1 MFEVLQ
7 IKFAPNSKFSKF
19 KDETELTLPKSDAS
33 FYLDTLKTTWYIGP
47 NPEDRIN
54 TKLEDQKNDQRTE

>member
-19 KDETELTLPKSDAS
+19 KDETEITLAKFDAS
-33 FYLDTLKTTWYIGP
+33 FHMDTLKTISNIIYIE
-47 NPEDRIN
+47 NFDLRF
-54 TKLEDQKNDQRTE
+54 K